1 MRVTLNSTLRTYSS
15 NLQARRQ
22 EFDAINN
29 RIGTGR
35 DINKPSDNPGLI
47 GEIKRLQSN
56 IARNEVLQKNVQ
68 DGLTDTQIIEAEL
81 RNFESTMLAA
91 RDVATEA
98 ANPIH
103 ADKLDVLADKFLGM
117 INDMIEIANYE
128 FDGRL
133 AFSGTLTTRESITAV
148 APASNDLPF
157 ELVEDPALVSTD
169 NPLGLRVMFKGNF
182 DERRIATGTNATER
196 INSLADDAFG
206 AGGVEAFDNL
216 IRAYNIMAY
225 TESGSLRTAT
235 DGFTEGERNQL
246 QDAIRQISNSVDAVN
261 SEIGRLGGVVN
272 RMEAIEDRLT
282 FENTR
287 LNELRSLRE
296 DTDLIEAAIE
306 LRKEENA
313 LNATLS
319 IGQTIF
325 QPSLLDFLG

>member
-1 MRVTLNSTLRTYSS
+1 MRVTLNSTLRTYSA

-22 EFDAINN
+22 EFDSINN

-56 IARNEVLQKNVQ
+56 IARNDVLRKNVE

-103 ADKLDVLADKFLGM
+103 ADKMDVLADKFLGM

-133 AFSGTLTTRESITAV
+133 AFSGTLTTRESISAA
-148 APASNDLPF
+148 APASNNLPF

-196 INSLADDAFG
+196 INSLASDAFG

-235 DGFTEGERNQL
+235 DEFTEGERNQL
-246 QDAIRQISNSVDAVN
+246 QDAIREISNSIDAVN

-272 RMEAIEDRLT
+272 RMEAIENRLT